1 MNRNKYRT
9 TSQKVKRLIALTLGF
24 LVVIAGFLSYQ
35 ILEPSWSGSALV
47 SAAEIN
53 TIRDS
58 ITLKVNHARI
68 QNDQPQLIQN
78 IQLQNAAQA
87 KADNMVKEGYF
98 SHVRPDG
105 YKWSNFIDSSGYN
118 YRYAGENLAKG
129 YTSVDAMVISWMN
142 SESHKENI
150 LNKDYI
156 DTGVGFAFQ
165 NTESGKILYVVQ
177 MFGATY

>member
-1 MNRNKYRT
+1 MK
-9 TSQKVKRLIALTLGF
+9 QLISLTLGF
-24 LVVIAGFLSYQ
+24 LVIIAGILSYQ
-35 ILEPSWSGSALV
+35 LLEPSWSGSALV

-53 TIRDS
+53 TMRNS
-58 ITLKVNHARI
+58 TTLKVNYRRV
-68 QNDQPQLIQN
+68 QNNLPQLIQN

-98 SHVRPDG
+98 SHIRPDG

-129 YTSVDAMVISWMN
+129 YTSVDTMVTAWMS

-165 NTESGKILYVVQ
+165 NTENGKVLYVVQ